1 MKKFSLRM
9 VIFLGLIF
17 CLGGCSFVK
26 VEKGEGQEVD
36 YTVVKEE
43 DLPED
48 IKTLTEERKKRE
60 FQMAYQ
66 SGNELYLVKGYG
78 QQMGGG
84 YSIQV
89 EELSVTEEAILFKTN
104 LLGPSQE
111 EKQTME
117 PSYPY
122 IVVKMEYRNLPI
134 IFS

>member
-1 MKKFSLRM
+1 MKKISSAAVFICCLL
-9 VIFLGLIF
+9 FF
-17 CLGGCSFVK
+17 LGGCGFLKTDGS
-26 VEKGEGQEVD
+26 EGQEAD

-43 DLPED
+43 DLPEE
-48 IKTLTEERKKRE
+48 IKSLVKSRKKQE

-89 EELSVTEEAILFKTN
+89 EKLLLTENAILFQTN

-111 EKQTME
+111 EEMSME

-122 IVVKMEYRNLPI
+122 IVVKMEYRNLPVE
-134 IFS
+134 FS

>member
-1 MKKFSLRM
+1 MKKITPGIAVFFCL
-9 VIFLGLIF
+9 LL
-17 CLGGCSFVK
+17 CLGGCSFIK
-26 VEKGEGQEVD
+26 IEKEEGQKVD

-48 IKTLTEERKKRE
+48 LKTLAEGKKKQE
-60 FQMAYQ
+60 FQMTYQ
-66 SGNELYLVKGYG
+66 SGSELYLVKGYG

-89 EELSVTEEAILFKTN
+89 KKLLMTKNAIVFKTN

-111 EKQTME
+111 EERSSE

-122 IVVKMEYRNLPI
+122 IVVKMEYRNLPVT
-134 IFS
+134 FS